1 MSLTYGALAQ
11 QLRVHGD
18 QPVYFGEVHG
28 NATAYS
34 PMDGVVVAEAR
45 DGGTARAVYMSKEAV
60 QRMLGPESNVVGSKA
75 VHQPVIE
82 EGDGYNIS
90 LDCDD
95 YSFKYMRIRVSVSF
109 RSINAGIYLQICS
122 DLL

>member
-45 DGGTARAVYMSKEAV
+45 DGGVARAVYMSKEAV
-60 QRMLGPESNVVGSKA
+60 QRMLGPENNAVGSKA
-75 VHQPVIE
+75 VDQPVID
-82 EGDGYNIS
+82 EGRAYDTGS
-90 LDCDD
+90 DCDV
-95 YSFKYMRIRVSVSF
+95 YSFKYMRIRISVSF
-109 RSINAGIYLQICS
+109 QSMNAVIYFQICS